1 MYGKFKYL
9 NRILR
14 GVEIHN
20 PSILESSLEQLAQ
33 KYKDAGKSVYLFEY
47 NSSLAPQ
54 SYTMN
59 KLFDP
64 KVHYLSINNSTIEKA
79 LSKKF
84 SLPNNVNIKPWAL
97 DHIVNHNIF
106 ELNNVPLFKHLNNV
120 VIICGSSD
128 KASHKNY
135 VFLRGWLFGYFF
147 DTSKII
153 NHQMKKLNL
162 TDFEKANEITI
173 KEQRAFDVNYGIT
186 HSKYTDRMASLYK
199 HQMDENSQ
207 LLEFLDLSY
216 YESVNRK
223 TVNPNVNRKH
233 KNECKLFPPKLLSS
247 MALNTVGLEYY
258 NISRDINNP
267 TQFQHKPMELLYNVE
282 KVVFTH
288 VDSALRILSKRP
300 KDIDAENMFTAFH
313 FRSKFSFRMDMIYD
327 IEPLAFIAPNN
338 PDDFVLMKRNNL
350 KAGFASQEDIN
361 NGNVSGVYSYQSIK
375 TYFQKA
381 YPNMKFFT
389 NVSPNDVV
397 YKNYQ
402 YDGPAV
408 IMHFKPSA
416 YLLENMD
423 KIDFVKFRHLLT
435 SIVFNPKKSL
445 LSNLTFVSTEN
456 IVEDIKKRVDLD
468 YYANTDAIDIS
479 KEKFFELY
487 ELFDEI
493 TNKWNT
499 AYDDYEILE
508 SPLDN
513 KY

>member
-1 MYGKFKYL
+1 MHGKFKYL

-20 PSILESSLEQLAQ
+20 PSILESSLKQLAQ

-47 NSSLAPQ
+47 NSALAPQ

-64 KVHYLSINNSTIEKA
+64 KTHYLSINNSTIEKA
-79 LSKKF
+79 LNKKF
-84 SLPNNVNIKPWAL
+84 SLPSNNTIKPWTL
-97 DHIVNHNIF
+97 DHILNHNIF
-106 ELNNVPLFKHLNNV
+106 EFNNVPLFKHLKNV
-120 VIICGSSD
+120 VVISGSSD
-128 KASHKNY
+128 KTSHKNY

-147 DTSKII
+147 DTSRIV
-153 NHQMKKLNL
+153 NNQMKKLNL
-162 TDFEKANEITI
+162 TDFEKANEITM
-173 KEQRAFDVNYGIT
+173 KEQRTFDQCYGVT
-186 HSKYTDRMASLYK
+186 HSKYNDKIASLYK

-207 LLEFLDLSY
+207 LLEFVDLSY

-223 TVNPNVNRKH
+223 LVNPNVNRKH

-247 MALNTVGLEYY
+247 MALSTVGLEYY

-267 TQFQHKPMELLYNVE
+267 TSHQQKPMELLYNVE
-282 KVVFTH
+282 KVVVTH
-288 VDSALRILSKRP
+288 ADSALRILSKRQ
-300 KDIDAENMFTAFH
+300 KDIDAENMFTAFQ
-313 FRSKFSFRMDMIYD
+313 FRSKLSFRMEMIYD

-338 PDDFVLMKRNNL
+338 PHDFALMKRNNL
-350 KAGFASQEDIN
+350 KAEFASQEDIN
-361 NGNVSGVYSYQSIK
+361 NGNVSGVYSYQSIRS
-375 TYFQKA
+375 YFQKT

-397 YKNYQ
+397 YKNYE

-408 IMHFKPSA
+408 IMHFKPSS
-416 YLLENMD
+416 YLLENID
-423 KIDFVKFRHLLT
+423 KIDFVKFRRLLT
-435 SIVFNPKKSL
+435 SIVFNPKKSIL
-445 LSNLTFVSTEN
+445 FNLTFLSTEN
-456 IVEDIKKRVDLD
+456 VIEDIKKRVDLN

-493 TNKWNT
+493 TTKWNL
-499 AYDDYEILE
+499 AYDDFEILE
-508 SPLDN
+508 SDLDAE
-513 KY
+513 

>member
-313 FRSKFSFRMDMIYD
+313 FRSKFSFRMDMI
-327 IEPLAFIAPNN
+327 
-338 PDDFVLMKRNNL
+338 
-350 KAGFASQEDIN
+350 
-361 NGNVSGVYSYQSIK
+361 
-375 TYFQKA
+375 
-381 YPNMKFFT
+381 FFT

-423 KIDFVKFRHLLT
+423 KIDFAKFRRLLT

-456 IVEDIKKRVDLD
+456 VIEDIKKRVDLD
-468 YYANTDAIDIS
+468 YYANTNAIDIS

-493 TNKWNT
+493 TNKWNM
-499 AYDDYEILE
+499 AYDDFEILE
-508 SPLDN
+508 SESDDE
-513 KY
+513 